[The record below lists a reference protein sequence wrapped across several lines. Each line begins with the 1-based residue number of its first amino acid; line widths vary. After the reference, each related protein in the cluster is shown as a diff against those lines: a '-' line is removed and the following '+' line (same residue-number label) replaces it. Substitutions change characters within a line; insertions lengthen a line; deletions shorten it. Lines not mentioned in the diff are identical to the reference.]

1 MYKRMVS
8 LALALSMCMGL
19 MVPAFA
25 AEEVDH
31 GHPNNTSSLENFSVY
46 YEMDGE
52 NVVERASFD
61 NIDIVRTIRP
71 DDTMLVET
79 TENGVVET
87 VVIDSN
93 YALFRDLYL
102 AQQTPMAYGK
112 DLTGSQYIHQ
122 YLGSPGEMVSYGRDI
137 RVCATVAE
145 LAKLFAK
152 KMGWHTVEVV
162 AEIAGFVFAAFSID
176 NEYYKVVVST
186 RTYQVLFA
194 VDHSYYIHC
203 YHDTIKYY
211 NEGETKADKTETDY
225 HQAIGG

>member
-1 MYKRMVS
+1 
-8 LALALSMCMGL
+8 
-19 MVPAFA
+19 
-25 AEEVDH
+25 
-31 GHPNNTSSLENFSVY
+31 
-46 YEMDGE
+46 
-52 NVVERASFD
+52 
-61 NIDIVRTIRP
+61 
-71 DDTMLVET
+71 
-79 TENGVVET
+79 
-87 VVIDSN
+87 
-93 YALFRDLYL
+93 
-102 AQQTPMAYGK
+102 
-112 DLTGSQYIHQ
+112 
-122 YLGSPGEMVSYGRDI
+122 MVSYGRDI